1 MPSASSKPRPGSP
14 QEHQNALQQVLNI
27 VEKKVRNLEKRKQKL
42 DGYRELSKKG
52 EELNKD
58 QLEAAA
64 KYDEVVQCLELTN
77 DFMKQFLTINAE
89 TQKLVKKAEK
99 RQLLAQREVE
109 LKRVQDLLEIQ
120 HVLDLLGTDA
130 VRDDFKQ
137 GKPGAVPLTEA
148 QLTQLDE
155 LYKVINPETEEG
167 TSFCSQQADAS
178 EHVLCLLDA
187 RDKEIAGTTYKDL
200 RELLQ
205 EVVNC
210 PYWDK
215 MHAQPEPAA
224 ENGPPQDEQQEEEE
238 EEVEE
243 EAPPQQ
249 VPQQEEFVAVETEDI
264 TTVEET
270 EVQEPLAPEPP
281 QEPLVPNQTSASMA
295 DSMFAM
301 TAAQQAMVV
310 RPQRSLDEV
319 LATVQGSFNFMQES
333 LIDRET
339 PTHSMDPAVVAAQ
352 PSMSGPPKPI
362 TPPPSV
368 QQKEQSQQTGYPQQA
383 PAQVPQAPRT
393 ITPPPTATT
402 TQTQTNQTL
411 YGQSYT
417 GNAQLGQTANNQ
429 YSSNSYGQSSSQY
442 NTQNSQYNSQ
452 QSQYGSSTA
461 NSQYSSQ
468 QTSSNYQTSSSTQY
482 GSQAVAGTQ
491 YGGQSGLSQMSN
503 QQYNSQ
509 QWGVDTGSHA
519 EQSLSKL
526 GSSSLGSQSQGLS
539 DHSLGNI
546 GSSYNPPP
554 TIPLPNDQ
562 STMQTSQSYGL
573 QDSSQTGQLSYT
585 GHEASK
591 MAALNDN
598 NRIPLPSE
606 TPTIPMPN
614 QNDVQVPKSSAGTN
628 VNAAP
633 FQSTM
638 ASYSMQGGENPQQM
652 SPPQSQQYPS
662 QTEQYGDATVTTGDS
677 GGFQQ
682 SGLMTSQ
689 QHFRNQPFQNRGGRG
704 GRGGRG
710 NSASFRGRGGM
721 NGRGNARFNSAFT
734 GPYHDTTNIHVPL
747 DLTRFHGFYQNSNPG
762 YQGGFRGD
770 QTFPNTYGQD
780 QQRSYT
786 RAQDGF
792 PRGGRGGIG
801 PRGAPRGAIAVGGRG
816 GMRGMGSPRGGRG
829 GFNKPPSSQP
839 GAASPP
845 QPQAVA

>member
-167 TSFCSQQADAS
+167 TSLSSQQADAS

-187 RDKEIAGTTYKDL
+187 REKEIAGTTYKDL

-210 PYWDK
+210 PYWDN
-215 MHAQPEPAA
+215 MHAQPEPPS
-224 ENGPPQDEQQEEEE
+224 ENGPAQEEQQEEEE

-243 EAPPQQ
+243 EVPPQQ
-249 VPQQEEFVAVETEDI
+249 VPPQEEFVAVETEDI

-270 EVQEPLAPEPP
+270 EVVQEPLAPEPP
-281 QEPLVPNQTSASMA
+281 QEPLVSNQTSASMA

-339 PTHSMDPAVVAAQ
+339 PTHNMDPAVVAAQ

-368 QQKEQSQQTGYPQQA
+368 QQK
-383 PAQVPQAPRT
+383 
-393 ITPPPTATT
+393 
-402 TQTQTNQTL
+402 
-411 YGQSYT
+411 
-417 GNAQLGQTANNQ
+417 
-429 YSSNSYGQSSSQY
+429 
-442 NTQNSQYNSQ
+442 
-452 QSQYGSSTA
+452 
-461 NSQYSSQ
+461 
-468 QTSSNYQTSSSTQY
+468 
-482 GSQAVAGTQ
+482 
-491 YGGQSGLSQMSN
+491 
-503 QQYNSQ
+503 
-509 QWGVDTGSHA
+509 
-519 EQSLSKL
+519 
-526 GSSSLGSQSQGLS
+526 
-539 DHSLGNI
+539 
-546 GSSYNPPP
+546 
-554 TIPLPNDQ
+554 
-562 STMQTSQSYGL
+562 
-573 QDSSQTGQLSYT
+573 
-585 GHEASK
+585 
-591 MAALNDN
+591 
-598 NRIPLPSE
+598 
-606 TPTIPMPN
+606 
-614 QNDVQVPKSSAGTN
+614 
-628 VNAAP
+628 
-633 FQSTM
+633 
-638 ASYSMQGGENPQQM
+638 
-652 SPPQSQQYPS
+652 
-662 QTEQYGDATVTTGDS
+662 
-677 GGFQQ
+677 GFQQ

-704 GRGGRG
+704 GRGSRG

-734 GPYHDTTNIHVPL
+734 
-747 DLTRFHGFYQNSNPG
+747 GFYQNSNPG

-780 QQRSYT
+780 QQRGYT
-786 RAQDGF
+786 RQQDGF

>member
-167 TSFCSQQADAS
+167 TSFSSQQADAS

-187 RDKEIAGTTYKDL
+187 REKEIAGTTYKDL

-210 PYWDK
+210 PYWDN
-215 MHAQPEPAA
+215 MHAQPEPPS
-224 ENGPPQDEQQEEEE
+224 ENGPAQEEQQEEEE

-243 EAPPQQ
+243 EVPPQQ
-249 VPQQEEFVAVETEDI
+249 VPPQEEFVAVETEDI

-281 QEPLVPNQTSASMA
+281 QEPLVSNQTSASMA

-442 NTQNSQYNSQ
+442 NAQNSQYNSQ

-468 QTSSNYQTSSSTQY
+468 QTSTNYQTSSSTQY

-491 YGGQSGLSQMSN
+491 YGGQTGLSQMSN

-509 QWGVDTGSHA
+509 QWGVDTSSHT
-519 EQSLSKL
+519 EQSLGKL

-562 STMQTSQSYGL
+562 PTMQTSQSYGL
-573 QDSSQTGQLSYT
+573 QDSSQAGQLSYT

-598 NRIPLPSE
+598 NRIPLPNE

-638 ASYSMQGGENPQQM
+638 ASYSMQGNDNPQQM
-652 SPPQSQQYPS
+652 SPPQGQQYPAQS
-662 QTEQYGDATVTTGDS
+662 EQFGDATVTTGDS

-704 GRGGRG
+704 SRGSRG

-734 GPYHDTTNIHVPL
+734 
-747 DLTRFHGFYQNSNPG
+747 GFYQNSNPG

-780 QQRSYT
+780 QQRGYT
-786 RAQDGF
+786 RQQDGF

>member
-1 MPSASSKPRPGSP
+1 MLGQNFGTVAAANLVSEEGGKEIMPSASSKPRPGSP

-42 DGYRELSKKG
+42 DGYRELAKKG

-64 KYDEVVQCLELTN
+64 KYDEVTQCLELTN

-120 HVLDLLGTDA
+120 HVLDLLGTDT
-130 VRDDFKQ
+130 VREDFKQ

-155 LYKVINPETEEG
+155 LYKVINPEAEEG
-167 TSFCSQQADAS
+167 TSFGSQQADAS

-210 PYWDK
+210 PYWDNT
-215 MHAQPEPAA
+215 HAQPEPPA
-224 ENGPPQDEQQEEEE
+224 ENGPAQEEQQEEEE

-249 VPQQEEFVAVETEDI
+249 VPPQEEFVAVETEDI

-270 EVQEPLAPEPP
+270 EVLKTSLVFERRVQEPLAPEPP
-281 QEPLVPNQTSASMA
+281 QEPLLPNQTSASMA

-301 TAAQQAMVV
+301 TAAQQAMVVV

-333 LIDRET
+333 LIDRE
-339 PTHSMDPAVVAAQ
+339 
-352 PSMSGPPKPI
+352 K
-362 TPPPSV
+362 
-368 QQKEQSQQTGYPQQA
+368 QSQQTGYPPQA

-417 GNAQLGQTANNQ
+417 GNAQLGQTSNNQ

-442 NTQNSQYNSQ
+442 NAQNSQYNSQ

-468 QTSSNYQTSSSTQY
+468 QTSTNYQTSSSTQY

-491 YGGQSGLSQMSN
+491 YGGQTGLTQMSN

-509 QWGVDTGSHA
+509 QWGVDTSSHTD
-519 EQSLSKL
+519 QSLGKL

-573 QDSSQTGQLSYT
+573 QDSSQAGQLSYT

-598 NRIPLPSE
+598 NRIPLPNE

-652 SPPQSQQYPS
+652 SPPQGQQYPA
-662 QTEQYGDATVTTGDS
+662 QTEQFGDATVTTGDS

-689 QHFRNQPFQNRGGRG
+689 QHYRNQQPFQNRGGRG
-704 GRGGRG
+704 GRGSRG

-734 GPYHDTTNIHVPL
+734 
-747 DLTRFHGFYQNSNPG
+747 GFYQNSNPG

-786 RAQDGF
+786 RPQDGF

-829 GFNKPPSSQP
+829 GFSKPPSSQP